1 MFPYNSIIEQGMKDY
16 CQTLSERDKRRYA
29 GVEALKLGRGGV
41 IYIAKLLGISRKTVR
56 TGRKEIVGL
65 SDVEKQNKRIRKEG
79 GGRKRYDHYNDPH
92 KLDHEIKYV
101 KVC

>member
-41 IYIAKLLGISRKTVR
+41 IW
-56 TGRKEIVGL
+56 
-65 SDVEKQNKRIRKEG
+65 
-79 GGRKRYDHYNDPH
+79 
-92 KLDHEIKYV
+92 
-101 KVC
+101 